1 MTSVSSYRLK
11 GFSVKLINRFVS
23 VSIELNQDIYNRL
36 LPAEVNHLSKIII
49 DKYTIADCISIIIS
63 NGDIFD
69 AIKRSEG
76 IELNMNDKLIY
87 HRQLVTPYV
96 REWILNKINVKV
108 FLLKTKKTPHDRTC
122 SICLEEIT
130 HATIA
135 ITKCKHVFH
144 KCCLNNWKKSTC
156 PMCRAN
162 I

>member
-11 GFSVKLINRFVS
+11 GFTAKSISRFVLYS
-23 VSIELNQDIYNRL
+23 QWYNEELYNKTVE
-36 LPAEVNHLSKIII
+36 AEVDYLSKTII

-87 HRQLVTPYV
+87 HKQLVTPYV
-96 REWILNKINVKV
+96 KEWILNKINAKV
-108 FLLKTKKTPHDRTC
+108 FLLKTKKTPNDRTC
-122 SICLEEIT
+122 CICLEEIT
-130 HATIA
+130 HTTIA

-144 KCCLNNWKKSTC
+144 KCCLNKWKKSTC